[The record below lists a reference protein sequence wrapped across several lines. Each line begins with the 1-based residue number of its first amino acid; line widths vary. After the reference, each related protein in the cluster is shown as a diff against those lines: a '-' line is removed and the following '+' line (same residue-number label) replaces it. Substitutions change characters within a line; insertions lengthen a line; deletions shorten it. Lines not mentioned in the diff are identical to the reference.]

1 MEDPATTRATF
12 ECLQRCGLHVS
23 IDDFGSGY
31 SSLAALRRLPA
42 AEQKI
47 DRAFVQD
54 LASSEDGPQ
63 HRAGRRA
70 GHRAGH
76 RANGPPAAIADGGRR
91 SGNQEWKP
99 KPGATS
105 C

>member
-1 MEDPATTRATF
+1 MEDPAITRAAF
-12 ECLQRCGLHVS
+12 ECLHHCGLQVS
-23 IDDFGSGY
+23 IDDFGTGY

-42 AEQKI
+42 AELKI

-70 GHRAGH
+70 GHRAGL
-76 RANGPPAAIADGGRR
+76 RANGPLAAIAGGGRR
-91 SGNQEWKP
+91 SGNQERKP
-99 KPGATS
+99 KRSAPS